1 MKFSLHTSLFNI
13 IKMGFDYR
21 SSLDNWS
28 TFLSLIPGYHEINLV
43 VNTSEDNTLEVI
55 KQCAID
61 YRKQNVVIN
70 VIESDIPYSDPAFDG
85 KIKDVGF
92 QQSTGDINI
101 LVDLDEC
108 FALYTAKSW
117 LKVGEQLMENKEI
130 DGLLIPSIDLFG
142 SFEKATA
149 VGQKWYMVKNKS
161 YIHRGVFAGAIK
173 ENGKINI
180 ERSDTCEALMPDGNL
195 IKSAHLFDPRM
206 TYEQK
211 LKELQSGNWPF
222 VFHLGSLNVD
232 QRVKQNNFWK
242 QHWDARAGEDV
253 KNIKLKKE
261 EFDNTSTFEHGLKHW
276 NIK

>member
-1 MKFSLHTSLFNI
+1 MKFSIHTSLFNV
-13 IKMGFDYR
+13 IKMDFDYK
-21 SSLDNWS
+21 SSIDNWS

-70 VIESDIPYSDPAFDG
+70 VIESNIPYSDPAFDG
-85 KIKDVGF
+85 KIKDIGF
-92 QQSTGDINI
+92 QESTGDINI
-101 LVDLDEC
+101 LCDADEIIP
-108 FALYTAKSW
+108 LYTAKSW
-117 LKVGEQLMENKEI
+117 LKVGNQLMENNEI

-161 YIHRGVFAGAIK
+161 YIKRGVFAGAIK
-173 ENGKINI
+173 ADGKISVD
-180 ERSDTCEALMPDGNL
+180 RSDTTEATYLDGSL
-195 IKSAHLFDPRM
+195 IKSAHLFDPQM

-211 LKELQSGNWPF
+211 LKELQSGNYPF
-222 VFHLGSLNVD
+222 VFHLGSLNID

-242 QHWDARAGEDV
+242 SHWENRAGEPV
-253 KNIKLKKE
+253 NNIKLNKE
-261 EFDNTSTFEHGLKHW
+261 EFNNTSTFEHGLKHW
-276 NIK
+276 SEK

>member
-1 MKFSLHTSLFNI
+1 MKFTIHSSLFNI
-13 IKMGFDYR
+13 VKMGFNYQ
-21 SSLDNWS
+21 SSIDNWS

-61 YRKQNVVIN
+61 YRKRNVTIN
-70 VIESDIPYSDPAFDG
+70 VIESNIPYSDPAFDG

-92 QQSTGDINI
+92 QESTGDINI
-101 LVDLDEC
+101 LVDLDETIP
-108 FALYTAKSW
+108 LYTSKSW
-117 LKVGEQLMENKEI
+117 LKVGEQLMENNEI

-161 YIHRGVFAGAIK
+161 YLRRGVFAGAIK
-173 ENGKINI
+173 PDGKIDI
-180 ERSDTCEALMPDGNL
+180 TKSDTTEVVDGNGNL
-195 IKSAHLFDPRM
+195 ARSAHLFDPRM

-211 LKELQSGNWPF
+211 LKELQSGNYPF

-261 EFDNTSTFEHGLKHW
+261 EFDNTTAFEHGLKNW
-276 NIK
+276 NEK